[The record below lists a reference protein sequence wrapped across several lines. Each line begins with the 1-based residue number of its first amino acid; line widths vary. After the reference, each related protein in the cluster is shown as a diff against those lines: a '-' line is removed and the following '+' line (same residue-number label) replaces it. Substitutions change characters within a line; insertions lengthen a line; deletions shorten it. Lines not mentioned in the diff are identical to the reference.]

1 MKNFRVLYG
10 NLPSYLII
18 FLPIFLITGP
28 FLPDLSVVI
37 ISFFFIFT
45 LKKKNLIE
53 LFQNKFV
60 KIFAGFYFYLIINAM
75 YNLQGLST
83 FITTLGYIR
92 FFIFV
97 FAVGYFINKYPF
109 ILKGL
114 FISFSL
120 CFSILIIDGFVQYF
134 NQGNL
139 FGMKVDA
146 TSRVSSFFGDELIL
160 GSYLS
165 RLYPIYFGISILL
178 FGDKFKKILFVSIIF
193 IFAEI
198 IIFLSG
204 ERSAFFYLN
213 LSAIFMLI
221 FLKNFKVLRFIIMI
235 SGFLILFIII
245 NINTAA
251 KKRIID
257 QSVRDMGFS
266 QTYDK
271 KYIFTQRHH
280 EHYIAAYNI
289 FLDNKFF
296 GIGIKN
302 FKNVCGEKK
311 YKTEY
316 SCSTHPHNFYLQFLS
331 ELGLFG
337 FLFII
342 FSLFFLIYNLLKHL
356 YFKYYK
362 KIYYFD
368 DYQICLLAAV
378 LITIWPFVPTGNF
391 FNNWLNVI
399 HYFPLGLIL
408 FNKNSKTSS

>member
-251 KKRIID
+251 KK
-257 QSVRDMGFS
+257 
-266 QTYDK
+266 
-271 KYIFTQRHH
+271 
-280 EHYIAAYNI
+280 
-289 FLDNKFF
+289 
-296 GIGIKN
+296 KN
-302 FKNVCGEKK
+302 
-311 YKTEY
+311 Y
-316 SCSTHPHNFYLQFLS
+316 
-331 ELGLFG
+331 
-337 FLFII
+337 
-342 FSLFFLIYNLLKHL
+342 
-356 YFKYYK
+356 
-362 KIYYFD
+362 
-368 DYQICLLAAV
+368 
-378 LITIWPFVPTGNF
+378 
-391 FNNWLNVI
+391 
-399 HYFPLGLIL
+399 
-408 FNKNSKTSS
+408 

>member
-1 MKNFRVLYG
+1 
-10 NLPSYLII
+10 
-18 FLPIFLITGP
+18 
-28 FLPDLSVVI
+28 
-37 ISFFFIFT
+37 
-45 LKKKNLIE
+45 
-53 LFQNKFV
+53 
-60 KIFAGFYFYLIINAM
+60 
-75 YNLQGLST
+75 
-83 FITTLGYIR
+83 
-92 FFIFV
+92 
-97 FAVGYFINKYPF
+97 
-109 ILKGL
+109 
-114 FISFSL
+114 
-120 CFSILIIDGFVQYF
+120 
-134 NQGNL
+134 
-139 FGMKVDA
+139 
-146 TSRVSSFFGDELIL
+146 
-160 GSYLS
+160 
-165 RLYPIYFGISILL
+165 
-178 FGDKFKKILFVSIIF
+178 
-193 IFAEI
+193 
-198 IIFLSG
+198 
-204 ERSAFFYLN
+204 
-213 LSAIFMLI
+213 
-221 FLKNFKVLRFIIMI
+221 
-235 SGFLILFIII
+235 
-245 NINTAA
+245 
-251 KKRIID
+251 
-257 QSVRDMGFS
+257 MGFS